1 MPYGENRM
9 THSTQHRHVAA
20 IRHLA
25 FEDLGLFG
33 ETLSAAGWH
42 ITYHDA
48 GLEDLA
54 APLLEADLA
63 VVLGGPIGVYETDRY
78 PFLKTEL
85 AALERRLATRRPTL
99 GICLGAQLMAAA
111 LGARVYP
118 GGRKEIGWSPI
129 RLTEAGRTSS
139 LAHLAG
145 QPVLHWHGD
154 TFDLPSA
161 AVRLAST
168 DLYENQAFSLG
179 HHALALQFHPE
190 ADYRRIEQWLIGHT
204 GELSAAGID
213 IPDLRTRSQELGPGL
228 QVAGAKLLT
237 DWLDRLA

>member
-1 MPYGENRM
+1 M
-9 THSTQHRHVAA
+9 THSTHPRHVAA

-25 FEDLGLFG
+25 FEDLGLFHA
-33 ETLSAAGWH
+33 TLSAADWH

-48 GLEDLA
+48 GLEDLT

-63 VVLGGPIGVYETDRY
+63 VVLGGPIGVYEIDRY
-78 PFLKTEL
+78 PFLRTEL
-85 AALERRLATRRPTL
+85 SALERRLATGRPTL

-118 GGRKEIGWSPI
+118 GGRKEIGWGEVQ
-129 RLTEAGRTSS
+129 LTEAGLASS
-139 LAHLAG
+139 LAHLAD

-154 TFDLPSA
+154 TFDLPPG
-161 AVRLAST
+161 AVRLAGT

-179 HHALALQFHPE
+179 HHALALQFHAE

-213 IPDLRTRSQELGPGL
+213 IPDLRVRSQRLGPGL
-228 QVAGAKLLT
+228 QVAGEKLLA
-237 DWLDRLA
+237 DWLGRLAGSIG